1 MGGVRT
7 KTSMIMTTRKAY
19 FKDGVEVSRPR
30 SLVYSGSTYVPPKD
44 DILIAA
50 GYEIREVEIPEAEI
64 LEPDMVE
71 EDLIEQPIEN
81 EVVEAPKQTYE
92 QRVVE
97 LIRLHYSVDD
107 ELAVLRQR
115 DIKTEEFEEYNAYCE
130 NCKTIARVEFGLQEV
145 KVVPEVEEP
154 LEGIEDPLED
164 IVEPIE

>member
-30 SLVYSGSTYVPPKD
+30 SLVYNGNTYVPPTD
-44 DILIAA
+44 ELLVEV
-50 GYEIREVEIPEAEI
+50 GYEIREVEIPEVEI
-64 LEPDMVE
+64 PEPDMVE
-71 EDLIEQPIEN
+71 EGLIEQPIEN
-81 EVVEAPKQTYE
+81 EVVETPKKTYE

-107 ELAVLRQR
+107 ELAILRQR
-115 DIKTEEFEEYNAYCE
+115 DTKTEEFEEYNAYCE

-145 KVVPEVEEP
+145 KEVPVVEEP
-154 LEGIEDPLED
+154 IEG
-164 IVEPIE
+164 IVEPIEE

>member
-50 GYEIREVEIPEAEI
+50 GYEIRDVEIPE
-64 LEPDMVE
+64 PTPYV
-71 EDLIEQPIEN
+71 P
-81 EVVEAPKQTYE
+81 TYE
-92 QRVVE
+92 ERVVE
-97 LIRLHYSVDD
+97 LIRLRYDINE
-107 ELAVLRQR
+107 ELAILRQR
-115 DIKTEEFEEYNAYCE
+115 DSKPEEFAEYNAYCE
-130 NCKTIARVEFGLQEV
+130 ECKTIARVECGLQEV
-145 KVVPEVEEP
+145 KEVPVAEEP
-154 LEGIEDPLED
+154 IED